1 MRQLCINYTEQPYA
15 YFYPNIED
23 PADGRSQKTLK
34 QWKKKC
40 SVQTFWLYLPQLF
53 VYLCIKVNQND

>member
-34 QWKKKC
+34 QWKKNAQYKLFGC
-40 SVQTFWLYLPQLF
+40 IYHNYLSI
-53 VYLCIKVNQND
+53 YA